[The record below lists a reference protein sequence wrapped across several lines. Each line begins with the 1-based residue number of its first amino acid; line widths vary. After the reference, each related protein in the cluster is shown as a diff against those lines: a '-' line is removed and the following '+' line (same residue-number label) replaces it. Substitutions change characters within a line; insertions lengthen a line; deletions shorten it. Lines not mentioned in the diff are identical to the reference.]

1 MSIFFDQIFV
11 FHIIHIK
18 EMYGIQEVSKGHNPQ
33 VFVSSLHA
41 VPTKGFDRSVTGTTS
56 HIGTASGD
64 KRRRVNYNVQQIQ
77 AEQFNLPA
85 KHKYSNGMEGDD
97 EEETVA
103 FDLSPLEMKKATKR
117 FEELNREN
125 YNETG
130 NKIELPKMISGHTIN
145 RDSKPGAVVKRLL
158 VSKKTWSNFSDEIPK
173 SQMKLIHNSGSLV
186 VVPNSTQIKKL
197 CTICGGLS
205 YSSCIKCGSRVC
217 CVKCQ
222 KIHDETRCTQ
232 Y

>member
-1 MSIFFDQIFV
+1 
-11 FHIIHIK
+11 
-18 EMYGIQEVSKGHNPQ
+18 MYGIQEVPKGHNPQ

-41 VPTKGFDRSVTGTTS
+41 VPGKAFERSMNGGLTQINGGS
-56 HIGTASGD
+56 SD

-85 KHKYSNGMEGDD
+85 KHKYSNGMMDGEDDD
-97 EEETVA
+97 EIAT

-117 FEELNREN
+117 FDELNREN
-125 YNETG
+125 YNESG
-130 NKIELPKMISGHTIN
+130 GAKIELPKTISGHVIN
-145 RDSKPGAVVKRLL
+145 RDSKPSAVVKRFL

-173 SQMKLIHNSGSLV
+173 SQMRLIHNSGSLV

-217 CVKCQ
+217 SVKCQ